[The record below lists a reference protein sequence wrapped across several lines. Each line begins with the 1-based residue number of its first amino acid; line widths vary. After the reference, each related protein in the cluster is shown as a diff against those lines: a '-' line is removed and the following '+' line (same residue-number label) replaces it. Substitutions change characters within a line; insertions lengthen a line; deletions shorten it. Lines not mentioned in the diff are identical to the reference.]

1 MSTSTATSTAPEGP
15 AVFQDLL
22 KEQIP
27 SALNHMWIMFYRHG
41 MNANLTKGFFY
52 KGSLF
57 QAQERAKDH
66 CKIMGYK
73 YIFIRPM
80 ICNLEEEETYKLGS
94 AREGE
99 IIP

>member
-1 MSTSTATSTAPEGP
+1 MPSPTAATQTNGP
-15 AVFQDLL
+15 DVFQDLL

-27 SALNHMWIMFYRHG
+27 TSLNFMWIMFYRHG

-80 ICNLEEEETYKLGS
+80 ICNLEEEEAYKLGS

-99 IIP
+99 VIP